1 MCSVRPV
8 HSLTSKTDRYEKRLT
23 PTHTVTGTTAMVWTL
38 VEPGVAS
45 KYFSE
50 HTLLQ
55 ENV

>member
-55 ENV
+55 ENI